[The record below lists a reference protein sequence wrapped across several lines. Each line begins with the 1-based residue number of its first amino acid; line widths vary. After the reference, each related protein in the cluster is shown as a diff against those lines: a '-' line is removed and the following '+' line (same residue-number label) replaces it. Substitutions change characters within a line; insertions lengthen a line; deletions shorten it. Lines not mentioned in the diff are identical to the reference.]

1 MRTLIDHQKTTLFLT
16 GDDLP
21 REINSLWIIFQGV
34 VKTYTYS
41 HGGTPITL
49 GFWGKGDFVGSALT
63 SLEPYAIKCLSEVR
77 AIAVSEQNRDNIAA
91 QLLYHAQQ
99 TQQLTYI
106 SRNTR
111 IAQRLWLLLEWLGN
125 KFGRTISQGNLIDV
139 KLTHRE
145 LAEAIGTTRITVTKI
160 LNQFEREGLI
170 IRPQTKC
177 IVLKKQN
184 YGRAKQN

>member
-1 MRTLIDHQKTTLFLT
+1 MQTLIDQQRTTLFLA
-16 GDDLP
+16 GDNLP
-21 REINSLWIIFQGV
+21 REKNSLWMIVQGV

-41 HGGTPITL
+41 HCGTPITL
-49 GFWGKGDFVGSALT
+49 GFWGKEDLVGSALT
-63 SLEPYAIKCLSEVR
+63 SIDPYGIKCLSEVK
-77 AIAVSEQNRDNIAA
+77 AIAVSEQNLENVAT

-111 IAQRLWLLLEWLGN
+111 IAQRLLFLLEWLGH
-125 KFGRTISQGNLIDV
+125 KFGRITNQGNQIDI

-145 LAEAIGTTRITVTKI
+145 LAEALGTTRITVTKI

-170 IRPQTKC
+170 ARPQTKC
-177 IVLKKQN
+177 IVLN
-184 YGRAKQN
+184 PV

>member
-1 MRTLIDHQKTTLFLT
+1 MQTLIDNQKTTLFLT

-21 REINSLWIIFQGV
+21 REINSLWLILEGA
-34 VKTYTYS
+34 VKTYTYGHS
-41 HGGTPITL
+41 GNPITL
-49 GFWGKGDFVGSALT
+49 GFWGKDDVVGSALT
-63 SLEPYAIKCLSEVR
+63 RLEPYGIRCLGEVR
-77 AIAVSEQNRDNIAA
+77 VLAVSEQNQENLAA
-91 QLLYHAQQ
+91 RILYHSQQ

-111 IAQRLWLLLEWLGN
+111 VAQRLWLLLEWLGN
-125 KFGRTISQGNLIDV
+125 KFGQIISQGNLIDV

-170 IRPQTKC
+170 VRPQTKC
-177 IVLKKQN
+177 IVLKK
-184 YGRAKQN
+184 

>member
-1 MRTLIDHQKTTLFLT
+1 MQTLIDNQKTTLFLA
-16 GDDLP
+16 GDDIP
-21 REINSLWIIFQGV
+21 REINSLWMIFQGV

-41 HGGTPITL
+41 HCGTPITL
-49 GFWGKGDFVGSALT
+49 GFWGKEDLVGSALT
-63 SLEPYAIKCLSEVR
+63 SLNPYGIKCLSEVR
-77 AIAVSEQNRDNIAA
+77 AIPLSEQNQDNIATK
-91 QLLYHAQQ
+91 LLYHTQQ

-111 IAQRLWLLLEWLGN
+111 VSQRLWLLLEWLGS
-125 KFGRTISQGNLIDV
+125 KFGRIINQGNLIDV

-170 IRPQTKC
+170 LRPKTKC
-177 IVLKKQN
+177 IVLKSNKL
-184 YGRAKQN
+184 